1 MRRLIATVLLT
12 AALTLVSVA
21 SAFAQVHGVTPL
33 NCPVDSPN
41 ILDTVPNNANAGGQ
55 GTQGTPADDALGG
68 PIIAPIPINTGNA
81 PFASN
86 SGDAGQHSRH
96 CR

>member
-1 MRRLIATVLLT
+1 MRRLIAAVLLA
-12 AALTLVSVA
+12 AALSLVSVA

-33 NCPVDSPN
+33 NCPAGGGDS
-41 ILDTVPNNANAGGQ
+41 VPNNANAGGQ
-55 GTQGTPADDALGG
+55 ATQGTPADDAEGG
-68 PIIAPIPINTGNA
+68 PITAPIPINTGNA

-86 SGDAGQHSRH
+86 SGDAGQHSSH

>member
-1 MRRLIATVLLT
+1 MRRLITAVLLAT
-12 AALTLVSVA
+12 TLSLLSVA

-41 ILDTVPNNANAGGQ
+41 ILDTVPNNPNAGGQ
-55 GTQGTPADDALGG
+55 ATQGTPADDGEGG

-81 PFASN
+81 PFGSN
-86 SGDAGQHSRH
+86 SGDAGQHSSH

>member
-33 NCPVDSPN
+33 NCPAGAADS
-41 ILDTVPNNANAGGQ
+41 VPNNPKAGGQ
-55 GTQGTPADDALGG
+55 GTQGTPADNDLGG

-81 PFASN
+81 PFAS
-86 SGDAGQHSRH
+86 GDAGQHSRH

>member
-1 MRRLIATVLLT
+1 MRRLITAVLLA
-12 AALTLVSVA
+12 AALSLVGVA

-33 NCPVDSPN
+33 SCPDGPADS
-41 ILDTVPNNANAGGQ
+41 VPNNPNAGGQ
-55 GTQGTPADDALGG
+55 ATQGTPADDEEGG
-68 PIIAPIPINTGNA
+68 PIDAPIPIDTGKA

-86 SGDAGQHSRH
+86 SGDAGQHSSH

>member
-1 MRRLIATVLLT
+1 MRRFATALLLA
-12 AALTLVSVA
+12 AALSVMSA
-21 SAFAQVHGVTPL
+21 ATAFAQVHGITPL
-33 NCPVDSPN
+33 NCPAGAA
-41 ILDTVPNNANAGGQ
+41 DTVPNNPNAGGQ

-81 PFASN
+81 RFTAN
-86 SGDAGQHSRH
+86 TGAAGQHSSH

>member
-1 MRRLIATVLLT
+1 MRRLIAAVLLAT
-12 AALTLVSVA
+12 ALSLVSVA

-33 NCPVDSPN
+33 NCPAGAADS
-41 ILDTVPNNANAGGQ
+41 VPNNANAGGQ
-55 GTQGTPADDALGG
+55 ATQGTPADDGQGG
-68 PIIAPIPINTGNA
+68 PIAVPIPINTGNA

-86 SGDAGQHSRH
+86 SGDAGQHSSH